1 MFTAFACFILFF
13 APDAIQGLLQG
24 MMEVPR

>member
-13 APDAIQGLLQG
+13 APDAIEGLLQG
-24 MMEVPR
+24 MLEVPR